1 MKKDPFHNSTVFWD
15 TASVFVHH
23 YLPDIRKV
31 SPNTVIA
38 YRDSLNFF
46 IDYLDTEQN
55 IKRKD
60 ISYND
65 FSKATIRTYMDWML
79 NVRKLSPK
87 TCNLRVTAI
96 NSFLKYSTDQYP
108 SLMAIYVAVSSLD
121 MVKNRKKPIE
131 FFERKQMKALLDA
144 PDPKTRTGR
153 RNQMILILLY
163 DTAARVAELL
173 ELTLD
178 NLHLNSDVPYVVL
191 HGKGDKYRNVPLLEK
206 TKKHLLAYL
215 REFHTDSDKK
225 EPLFYATMNGQKHS
239 LSSDTLENLI
249 KSSAKAACNKGIEMP
264 TRCHCHMIRKTRA
277 MDLYQSG
284 VPLTHIQ
291 QLLGH
296 EDIFTTSGFYAF
308 ATLDTLSAS
317 MAKVDASTKDE
328 KLWKDPKAM
337 KRLYRL

>member
-1 MKKDPFHNSTVFWD
+1 MVGVLKLSTRSTVDGQKQQPRSDAERMVQD
-15 TASVFVHH
+15 TG
-23 YLPDIRKV
+23 DIGW
-31 SPNTVIA
+31 N
-38 YRDSLNFF
+38 D
-46 IDYLDTEQN
+46 DT
-55 IKRKD
+55 
-60 ISYND
+60 
-65 FSKATIRTYMDWML
+65 
-79 NVRKLSPK
+79 
-87 TCNLRVTAI
+87 
-96 NSFLKYSTDQYP
+96 QY
-108 SLMAIYVAVSSLD
+108 
-121 MVKNRKKPIE
+121 
-131 FFERKQMKALLDA
+131 
-144 PDPKTRTGR
+144 
-153 RNQMILILLY
+153 
-163 DTAARVAELL
+163 
-173 ELTLD
+173 
-178 NLHLNSDVPYVVL
+178 LHLNADVPYIVL
-191 HGKGDKYRNVPLLEK
+191 HGKGDKYRNVPILEE

-215 REFHTDSDKK
+215 CEFHMDSDKR

-296 EDIFTTSGFYAF
+296 EDISTTSGFYAF

>member
-46 IDYLDTEQN
+46 IDYLDTQQN

-65 FSKATIRTYMDWML
+65 FSKVTIRSYMDWML

-87 TCNLRVTAI
+87 TCNLRITAI

-121 MVKNRKKPIE
+121 MVKTTKKPIE
-131 FFERKQMKALLDA
+131 FFERKQMKALLNA

-153 RNQMILILLY
+153 RNRMILILLY

-178 NLHLNSDVPYVVL
+178 NLHL
-191 HGKGDKYRNVPLLEK
+191 
-206 TKKHLLAYL
+206 LAYL
-215 REFHTDSDKK
+215 CEFHTDSDKR
-225 EPLFYATMNGQKHS
+225 EPLFYATINGQKHS
-239 LSSDTLENLI
+239 LSSDTLENHI
-249 KSSAKAACNKGIEMP
+249 RNSAKAACNKGIEMP

-296 EDIFTTSGFYAF
+296 EDISTTSGFYAF
-308 ATLDTLSAS
+308 ATLDTLSTS
-317 MAKVDASTKDE
+317 MAKADASTKDE
-328 KLWKDPKAM
+328 KLWKDSKTL

>member
-1 MKKDPFHNSTVFWD
+1 MKKEPFHNSTVFWD
-15 TASVFVHH
+15 TARVFAHH

-38 YRDSLNFF
+38 YRDSLNYF
-46 IDYLDTEQN
+46 IDYLDTQQN

-60 ISYND
+60 ISYSD
-65 FSKATIRTYMDWML
+65 FSKTIVRSYMDWML

-96 NSFLKYSTDQYP
+96 NSFLKYSADQYP
-108 SLMAIYVAVSSLD
+108 SLMAIYVGVSSLD
-121 MVKNRKKPIE
+121 MAKTAKKPIE
-131 FFERKQMKALLDA
+131 FFERKQMKALLNA

-163 DTAARVAELL
+163 DTAARVSELL
-173 ELTLD
+173 DLTLG
-178 NLHLNSDVPYVVL
+178 NLHLNADVPYVVL

-206 TKKHLLAYL
+206 TKKHLLTYIC
-215 REFHTDSDKK
+215 EFHMESGKK

-239 LSSDTLENLI
+239 LSSDTLEKLI
-249 KSSAKAACNKGIEMP
+249 KNSAKAACNKGIEMP
-264 TRCHCHMIRKTRA
+264 ARCHCHMIRKTRA

-296 EDIFTTSGFYAF
+296 EDISTTSGFYAF

-317 MAKVDASTKDE
+317 MAKVDASSKDE
-328 KLWKDPKAM
+328 KFWKDSKTM
-337 KRLYRL
+337 RRLYKL